1 MEIKI
6 IIEGPTDTGKSA
18 LARAIHRFLCK
29 NAVDAGY
36 DSSVEYAYRDIKE
49 AMERLIGK
57 HTTVMI
63 SERNTSRMPPLPDPV
78 PKPDHCIDPK
88 LKELLVQFAQ
98 NCRLQ
103 VATRVTD
110 NIEDVPGFD
119 AILLHVLALQTSSYN
134 YGLGDAKREQQKEDE
149 GRQKAVVKPEYLSLY
164 RVLEQALNQAQ
175 NGKGAERHKL
185 TGDTPF
191 ERQRMQTVCELVGS
205 PDGMV
210 YQAIKKLTEGLTLPT
225 LERQTAELLGVINYV
240 AGIVIYLHA
249 HPRASEA
256 KIAETLART

>member
-18 LARAIHRFLCK
+18 LARAIHRLLCK
-29 NAVDAGY
+29 HAVDAGY
-36 DSSVEYAYRDIKE
+36 ENSVEYEFHDINE
-49 AMERLIGK
+49 AMERLIDK
-57 HTTVMI
+57 HATVMI
-63 SERNTSRMPPLPDPV
+63 SERNISRMPPPPSPV
-78 PKPDHCIDPK
+78 PQPDRCIDEK
-88 LKELLVQFAQ
+88 LKQLLFEFAH
-98 NCRLQ
+98 NCRSQ
-103 VATRVTD
+103 R
-110 NIEDVPGFD
+110 NGPMIEAVPGFD
-119 AILLHVLALQTSSYN
+119 AILRQVHALQTSSYN
-134 YGLGDAKREQQKEDE
+134 YGAFNRKREQESEDA

-175 NGKGAERHKL
+175 NGKGAERHNL
-185 TGDTPF
+185 TGSTPF
-191 ERQRMQTVCELVGS
+191 EKQRMQTVCELVGS

>member
-110 NIEDVPGFD
+110 NIEAVPGFD
-119 AILLHVLALQTSSYN
+119 AILRQVRALQISSYN
-134 YGLGDAKREQQKEDE
+134 HGAFDRKREQESEDA

-175 NGKGAERHKL
+175 NGKGAERHNL

-191 ERQRMQTVCELVGS
+191 DKQRMQTVSELVGS

-210 YQAIKKLTEGLTLPT
+210 YQAIKKLTEGMKLPT

-240 AGIVIYLHA
+240 AGIVIYLNA

-256 KIAETLART
+256 KLAETPART